1 MSDSKDIF
9 EKNYQCYWV
18 GAETPTPGDYAY
30 NDVTGKNG
38 QIIKLEERGRGRG
51 WTCFLDNGVVCH
63 LGGIGNNWKLHKQG
77 QT

>member
-1 MSDSKDIF
+1 MSDSQEEF
-9 EKNYQCYWV
+9 ERNFRGFWV
-18 GAETPTPGDYAY
+18 GAEIPEPGDYAC
-30 NDVTGKNG
+30 NDIVGKMG
-38 QIIKLEERGRGRG
+38 KIIRVEERAPGRG